1 MTKPTIVLGFVG
13 STYDQGYKEDR
24 WLRWRPTI
32 SLCMHDDLHIDE
44 LHLLHDPRD
53 KRLIK
58 QVIADIAQISPL
70 TKVVAI
76 PFTLRD
82 AWDFAEVYGAL
93 YDWVRA
99 FRFDPINNDY
109 FLHITTGTHVAQIC
123 WYLLLEAH
131 YLPAR
136 IIQSSPSETRA
147 PQGKYHLI
155 DLDLSRYDSL
165 RSRLEAEQQ
174 ANWQQLKADI
184 ATRNPAFNRLIT
196 EVEKVA
202 IRSTAPILIM
212 GATGAG
218 KSHLAK
224 QIYQLKKDRFRLTGR
239 FIDVNCA
246 TLRGDSAM
254 SALFG
259 HIKGAFTGAASNRA
273 GLLKSAD
280 GGLLF
285 LDEIGEIGLD
295 EQAMLLKAL
304 EDKSFFPVGSDK
316 EERADFQLIA
326 GTNRDLRAE
335 VLKGTFR
342 EDLFARLNTWTF
354 DLPALKDR
362 TEDIEPNL
370 LFELER
376 FSLSQQRQL
385 RFHREALDQYLVFS
399 RSKDALWRGNFRDLS
414 ASLMRMAT
422 LADGSRITI
431 DNVQDEIDRL
441 KKLWSIDQPRQ
452 DILPSILGAEALAQ
466 IDEFDR
472 IQLNGVIEFCQKSKS
487 LADAGRQLFSASRA
501 QKATTN
507 DSDRLRKY
515 LARFG
520 LSWEDIQKH

>member
-1 MTKPTIVLGFVG
+1 MSKPTIVLGFVG

-24 WLRWRPTI
+24 WQRWRPTI
-32 SLCMHDDLHIDE
+32 SLCLHDDLQIDE
-44 LHLLHDPRD
+44 FHLLHDPRD
-53 KRLIK
+53 RRLIK
-58 QVIADIAQISPL
+58 QVTADIAEVSPE
-70 TKVVAI
+70 TKVKPI

-99 FRFDPINNDY
+99 FPFDPVKNDY
-109 FLHITTGTHVAQIC
+109 LLHITTGTHVVQIC

-136 IIQSSPSETRA
+136 ILQSSPSPTRQ
-147 PQGKYHLI
+147 PQGQYHVI

-165 RSRLEAEQQ
+165 RTRLEAEQQ

-184 ATRNPAFNRLIT
+184 ATRNPAFNRMIT
-196 EVEKVA
+196 EAEKVA
-202 IRSTAPILIM
+202 TRSTAPILLM
-212 GATGAG
+212 GPTGAG
-218 KSHLAK
+218 KSHLAR
-224 QIYQLKKDRFRLTGR
+224 QIYQLKKDRYRLDGR
-239 FIDVNCA
+239 FVDVNCA

-259 HIKGAFTGAASNRA
+259 HVKGAFTGAAGARA

-326 GTNRDLRAE
+326 GTNRDLREE

-362 TEDIEPNL
+362 VEDIEPNL

-376 FSLSQQRQL
+376 FSLQQQRQL
-385 RFHREALDQYLVFS
+385 RFHREALDAYLAFARS
-399 RSKDALWRGNFRDLS
+399 REALWRGNFRDLS

-422 LADGSRITI
+422 LAEGSRITL
-431 DNVQDEIDRL
+431 DDVEDEIRRL
-441 KKLWSIDQPRQ
+441 RALWSVSDAGP
-452 DILPSILGAEALAQ
+452 DVLVDLLGADAVAA
-466 IDEFDR
+466 IDPFDQ
-472 IQLNGVIEFCQKSKS
+472 IQLRGVLGYCKQAKSM
-487 LADAGRQLFSASRA
+487 ADAGRQLFAATRLE
-501 QKATTN
+501 KATSN

-515 LARFG
+515 LTRFG
-520 LSWEDIQKH
+520 LSWEQIKG

>member
-13 STYDQGYKEDR
+13 STFDQGYKEDR
-24 WLRWRPTI
+24 WLRWRPTV
-32 SLCMHDDLHIDE
+32 SLCMHEDLHIDE
-44 LHLLHDPRD
+44 LHLLYNPRD
-53 KRLIK
+53 KRLVK
-58 QVIADIAQISPL
+58 QVTEDIAQVSPL
-70 TKVVAI
+70 TKVIGI

-99 FRFDPINNDY
+99 FRFDPTKNDY
-109 FLHITTGTHVAQIC
+109 LLHITTGTHVVQIC

-136 IIQSSPSETRA
+136 ILQSSPTDTRA

-202 IRSTAPILIM
+202 TRSTAPILIM

-224 QIYQLKKDRFRLTGR
+224 QIYQLKKDRFRMTGR
-239 FIDVNCA
+239 FVDVNCA

-259 HIKGAFTGAASNRA
+259 HIKGAFTGAAANRA

-385 RFHREALDQYLVFS
+385 RFHREALDQYLDFS
-399 RSKDALWRGNFRDLS
+399 RTKDALWRGNFRDLS
-414 ASLMRMAT
+414 ASLVRMAT
-422 LADGSRITI
+422 LAEGSRITVE
-431 DNVQDEIDRL
+431 NVQDEILRL
-441 KKLWSIDQPRQ
+441 KRLWSIDHQEN
-452 DILPSILGAEALAQ
+452 DLLLAFLGHEGLAQ

-472 IQLNGVIEFCQKSKS
+472 IQLSGVIKFCQKSKS
-487 LADAGRQLFSASRA
+487 MADAGRQLFSASRA
-501 QKATTN
+501 QKATSN

-515 LARFG
+515 LTRFG
-520 LSWEDIQKH
+520 LSWESIQKV

>member
-1 MTKPTIVLGFVG
+1 MSKPTIVLGFVG
-13 STYDQGYKEDR
+13 STFDQGYKEDR
-24 WLRWRPTI
+24 WLRWRPTL
-32 SLCMHDDLHIDE
+32 SLCMHEDLHIDE
-44 LHLLHDPRD
+44 FHLLHDPRD
-53 KRLIK
+53 RRLIK
-58 QVIADIAQISPL
+58 QVCEDIAQISPL

-99 FRFDPINNDY
+99 FRFDPTQNDY
-109 FLHITTGTHVAQIC
+109 LLHITTGTHVVQIC
-123 WYLLLEAH
+123 WYLLLESH

-136 IIQSSPSETRA
+136 IIQSAPSAARE

-155 DLDLSRYDSL
+155 DLDLSRYDTL

-202 IRSTAPILIM
+202 TRSTAPILIM

-224 QIYQLKKDRFRLTGR
+224 QIYQLKKDRYRLTGR
-239 FIDVNCA
+239 FVDVNCA

-259 HIKGAFTGAASNRA
+259 HIKGAFTGAAANRA

-316 EERADFQLIA
+316 EEHVDFQLIA
-326 GTNRDLRAE
+326 GTNRDLRTE

-376 FSLSQQRQL
+376 FSLAQQRQL
-385 RFHREALDQYLVFS
+385 RFHREALDHYLAFS
-399 RSKDALWRGNFRDLS
+399 RTREALWRGNFRDLS

-422 LADGSRITI
+422 LAEGSRITVE
-431 DNVQDEIDRL
+431 NVDDEIIRL
-441 KKLWSIDQPRQ
+441 KKLWSIVDDNQ
-452 DILPSILGAEALAQ
+452 DVLGNLLGAETLAQ
-466 IDEFDR
+466 IDAFDR
-472 IQLNGVIEFCQKSKS
+472 IQLSGVIEFCQQSKS
-487 LADAGRQLFSASRA
+487 LADAGRQLFSASRT
-501 QKATTN
+501 QKATSN

-520 LSWEDIQKH
+520 LSWESIRS